1 MRKNEEEI
9 KLVKI
14 IENHQEK
21 ITDLVAREISFSI
34 ILNGIKIV
42 TLNCSP
48 GNYEALGLGYLFTMG
63 ILDKKEK
70 IKTVEVDAENC
81 LMNVDTERE
90 QVLINDILK
99 KKNLESHYPENRNKK
114 IDVIDFSSK
123 IEVNQ
128 IFHLVSEIESRAE
141 LFKHTGGAHS
151 CALADKDGNILLFT
165 EDISRY
171 NTIDRIVGE
180 AFLKN
185 IITKDKII
193 VTSCRIT
200 SGILKKITALKI
212 PVIVSRA
219 APTDLSI
226 QLAQKI
232 GISLIGFARG
242 STMNVYT
249 YPERVMF

>member
-34 ILNGIKIV
+34 ILNRTKIV

-48 GNYEALGLGYLFTMG
+48 GNYKALGLGYLFTMG
-63 ILDKKEK
+63 ILDKKEQ
-70 IKTVEVDAENC
+70 IKTVEVDAESGQ
-81 LMNVDTERE
+81 MRIDTERG
-90 QVLINDILK
+90 QVPKNGILK
-99 KKNLESHYPENRNKK
+99 KKILEFYYPENRNKK
-114 IDVIDFSSK
+114 FEAIDFSLK
-123 IEVNQ
+123 IEANQ
-128 IFHLVSEIESRAE
+128 IYHLVSEIENRAE
-141 LFKHTGGAHS
+141 LFRHTGGAHS

-171 NTIDRIVGE
+171 STIDRIVGE
-180 AFLKN
+180 AFLKS

-193 VTSCRIT
+193 ITSCRIT
-200 SGILKKITALKI
+200 SGILKKIIAVKI

-249 YPERVMF
+249 YPERVMI